1 MARTTS
7 GEDSPY
13 KGPMSHHTTDAP
25 DVSALPLADRAALGS
40 GRNFWQTREVDGA
53 HGTIPSVTLTD
64 GPHGLRKQTGG
75 VDHLGLAGSVPATC
89 FPPAAGL
96 GQSWDPE
103 LLERVGAALA
113 AEARA
118 EDVQVLLGPGVN
130 IKRSPLGGRN
140 FEYYSEDPHLSG
152 VLGSAWVTG
161 LQGGGVGASLKHFAL
176 NNQEHDRM
184 RASSDVDPRP
194 LREVYLRVFRRIVE
208 DARPWTVMCSYNAV
222 NGVPVRHR
230 RDLLTDVLR
239 GEWGF
244 DGVVVSDWGAVGGR
258 VAAVAAGLD
267 LQMPSDGG
275 ASDDE
280 VVAAVEAGE
289 LDEDVVTT
297 AAGRVARL
305 AARARRAQEA
315 QEASG
320 GDGAAVDAEAHHAL
334 AREAAAASVVL
345 LKNDDADGRHI
356 LPIAASGVT
365 GSVAVIGA
373 FAAEPR
379 YQGAGSSH
387 VNPTRVDS
395 PLELFK
401 ERIAAPVTYAAGF
414 TTDGSGRHAG
424 LLAEAVEDAAN
435 ADVAVVFLGLSPDQ
449 ETEGLDR
456 TDLGLPAEQVGLL
469 RAVRAVQD
477 RVVVVLSH
485 GGALELG
492 EVSDLAPAILDANLL
507 GQGGGAAIAD
517 VLTGT
522 VNPSGK
528 LTETLPT
535 RLADNPSYLDFPG
548 EHGHV
553 RYSEGLFVGYRWYDA
568 RNLRVTYPFGH
579 GLSYTTFRYD
589 DVYGQPDDDGDGIT
603 VTVTVT
609 NTGRRAGREVVQAYV
624 AVPDSSQVRVERAL
638 AGFGSVTLEPGASEE
653 IEIHLDR
660 RDLEYWDVRVDRF
673 VLEPGRYVV
682 HLGSSSRDLRGSV
695 EVDLEG
701 EEVRVPLT
709 LESTLGEALAVPSVA
724 ESLGNVFGGDGESG
738 GDGLG
743 VDVVTLM
750 SSIPLDRVA
759 GLSGG
764 SVTREQLEELLER
777 ANHG

>member
-1 MARTTS
+1 MSIPDVTELTLEEKTSLTS
-7 GEDSPY
+7 GASFWYTKPI
-13 KGPMSHHTTDAP
+13 
-25 DVSALPLADRAALGS
+25 DRAGVPA
-40 GRNFWQTREVDGA
+40 
-53 HGTIPSVTLTD
+53 IMMTD
-64 GPHGLRKQTGG
+64 GPHGLRKQREGG
-75 VDHLGLAGSVPATC
+75 DHLGIGDSVPATC

-334 AREAAAASVVL
+334 AREAAAASIVL

-456 TDLGLPAEQVGLL
+456 TDLGLPAEQLGLL

>member
-1 MARTTS
+1 M
-7 GEDSPY
+7 
-13 KGPMSHHTTDAP
+13 
-25 DVSALPLADRAALGS
+25 
-40 GRNFWQTREVDGA
+40 
-53 HGTIPSVTLTD
+53 
-64 GPHGLRKQTGG
+64 
-75 VDHLGLAGSVPATC
+75 
-89 FPPAAGL
+89 
-96 GQSWDPE
+96 
-103 LLERVGAALA
+103 
-113 AEARA
+113 
-118 EDVQVLLGPGVN
+118 
-130 IKRSPLGGRN
+130 
-140 FEYYSEDPHLSG
+140 
-152 VLGSAWVTG
+152 
-161 LQGGGVGASLKHFAL
+161 GASLKHFAL

-275 ASDDE
+275 ASADE
-280 VVAAVEAGE
+280 VVAAVAAGE

-334 AREAAAASVVL
+334 AREAAAASIVL
-345 LKNDDADGRHI
+345 LKNDDAAGRHI

-456 TDLGLPAEQVGLL
+456 TDLGLPAEQLGLL

>member
-1 MARTTS
+1 
-7 GEDSPY
+7 
-13 KGPMSHHTTDAP
+13 MSHHTTDAP

-96 GQSWDPE
+96 GQSWDPG

-194 LREVYLRVFRRIVE
+194 LCEVYLRVFRRIVE

-275 ASDDE
+275 VSDDE

-315 QEASG
+315 SG

-334 AREAAAASVVL
+334 AREAAAASIVL

>member
-1 MARTTS
+1 M
-7 GEDSPY
+7 
-13 KGPMSHHTTDAP
+13 
-25 DVSALPLADRAALGS
+25 
-40 GRNFWQTREVDGA
+40 
-53 HGTIPSVTLTD
+53 
-64 GPHGLRKQTGG
+64 
-75 VDHLGLAGSVPATC
+75 
-89 FPPAAGL
+89 
-96 GQSWDPE
+96 
-103 LLERVGAALA
+103 
-113 AEARA
+113 
-118 EDVQVLLGPGVN
+118 
-130 IKRSPLGGRN
+130 
-140 FEYYSEDPHLSG
+140 
-152 VLGSAWVTG
+152 
-161 LQGGGVGASLKHFAL
+161 GASLKHFAL

-334 AREAAAASVVL
+334 AREAAAASIVL

-456 TDLGLPAEQVGLL
+456 TDLGLPAEQLGLL